1 MHLPPFDK
9 KIPFFRGNLHG
20 HSTHSDGELSPERV
34 AATYRD
40 LGYDFICLSD
50 HLWSDKRYSAP
61 TVLDASFLND
71 QDFITIPSAELH
83 CHGKLYDQ
91 DNLWHIVA
99 NGLPLDFTHA
109 TATETAP
116 EMVQR
121 AIDAGAYVTIAHPE
135 WCCMTSEEALSVS
148 HAHSVEI
155 YNHSCAIGSM
165 RGSGVTVADL
175 LLNNGKRPSFTA
187 ADDSHFHTPDAGG
200 GWVMVAA
207 ERLEAGALVTA
218 LKAGDHY
225 SSSGPILHDISLNG
239 SQLDVK
245 CSASHSVSLVGPG
258 HLAQSRHGPNI
269 TSTQFD
275 LSDVSSEWFRV
286 TVRDSAGRH
295 AWSNPYWRDVLQA

>member
-1 MHLPPFDK
+1 MK
-9 KIPFFRGNLHG
+9 
-20 HSTHSDGELSPERV
+20 
-34 AATYRD
+34 
-40 LGYDFICLSD
+40 
-50 HLWSDKRYSAP
+50 
-61 TVLDASFLND
+61 
-71 QDFITIPSAELH
+71 
-83 CHGKLYDQ
+83 
-91 DNLWHIVA
+91 
-99 NGLPLDFTHA
+99 
-109 TATETAP
+109 
-116 EMVQR
+116 
-121 AIDAGAYVTIAHPE
+121 
-135 WCCMTSEEALSVS
+135 
-148 HAHSVEI
+148 
-155 YNHSCAIGSM
+155 
-165 RGSGVTVADL
+165 GSGVTIADL

-295 AWSNPYWRDVLQA
+295 AWSNPYWRDVLKA